1 MEARK
6 NMKKTYVIRDTRS
19 GRFVGEGWNGRKLKK
34 NRLDTLYYAL
44 AGSRSRMYRIQRIL
58 NNHEGCWRFALVE
71 KSLDQLK
78 AASGKTHR
86 SNNRPIF

>member
-6 NMKKTYVIRDTRS
+6 NVKKTYIIRDTAS
-19 GRFVGEGWNGRKLKK
+19 GRFVGEGWNGRNLKK

-44 AGSRSRMYRIQRIL
+44 GGNRSRMRRIQLIL
-58 NNHEGCWRFALVE
+58 NNYEWYWRFELVE
-71 KSLDQLK
+71 KSLDQVK